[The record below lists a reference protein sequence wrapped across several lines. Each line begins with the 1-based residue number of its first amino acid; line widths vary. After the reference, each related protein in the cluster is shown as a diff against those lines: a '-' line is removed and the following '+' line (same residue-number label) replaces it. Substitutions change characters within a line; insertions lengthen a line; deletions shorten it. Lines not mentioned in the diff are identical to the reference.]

1 VRPLAGQ
8 SKNLF
13 NLVFEGTAGGFS
25 GRLLFNYFGD
35 RIADVGAN
43 TAPDVIEQGRGSIDV
58 VLAQRIRGLNVRLTL
73 ENLTDGEFLFT
84 QGTEDQRSYRLGR
97 TIALSFGYNI
107 F

>member
-1 VRPLAGQ
+1 
-8 SKNLF
+8 
-13 NLVFEGTAGGFS
+13 
-25 GRLLFNYFGD
+25 
-35 RIADVGAN
+35 
-43 TAPDVIEQGRGSIDV
+43 
-58 VLAQRIRGLNVRLTL
+58 VRLTL